1 MYKDNSVNDSDG
13 RHLLKTLRLAVWRLQ
28 NADQEAGILA
38 RVRKVLDRVGGAYD
52 GCRLYRVEEVKGG
65 QKLSVHTLTPDGYW
79 RSLEGGGDWVLE
91 AWRSASTCCRVPKLR
106 GERDWLAGQ
115 LSRGV
120 GAILET
126 GFDQGV
132 LAIYR
137 EAPIA
142 FSDEDAEILEG
153 LGEVLSGLYYRLQDL
168 QQSHAKEVQLRQVQK
183 LQMVGQLTAEV
194 AHEINNPLA
203 VIIGESS
210 LLLEDKMES
219 MVEDGVRAVY
229 KAGLQARDIS
239 ERLLHFARGQKAKK
253 EWLNFNRLVQET
265 AVLVR
270 RTLQNEQIEIA
281 EDMEPNLPWV
291 EAHAGQIQQIV
302 LNLIQNSRD
311 AIRQIDGVGRVVLRT
326 SIRQGWVTLQVEDNG
341 PGIPEEIWSDIFE
354 PFFTTKEGDEGTG
367 LGLSVCAG
375 IARDHDGRLLVEKSD
390 RGACMTLELPLK
402 QSAVLA
408 SN

>member
-1 MYKDNSVNDSDG
+1 M
-13 RHLLKTLRLAVWRLQ
+13 
-28 NADQEAGILA
+28 
-38 RVRKVLDRVGGAYD
+38 
-52 GCRLYRVEEVKGG
+52 
-65 QKLSVHTLTPDGYW
+65 
-79 RSLEGGGDWVLE
+79 
-91 AWRSASTCCRVPKLR
+91 
-106 GERDWLAGQ
+106 
-115 LSRGV
+115 
-120 GAILET
+120 
-126 GFDQGV
+126 
-132 LAIYR
+132 
-137 EAPIA
+137 
-142 FSDEDAEILEG
+142 
-153 LGEVLSGLYYRLQDL
+153 
-168 QQSHAKEVQLRQVQK
+168 
-183 LQMVGQLTAEV
+183 
-194 AHEINNPLA
+194 A

-239 ERLLHFARGQKAKK
+239 DRLLDFARGQKAKK

-311 AIRQIDGVGRVVLRT
+311 AIRPIDGVGRVVLRT

-354 PFFTTKEGDEGTG
+354 PFFTTKAPGKGTG
-367 LGLSVCAG
+367 LGLSVSNNIIKKHKAAS
-375 IARDHDGRLLVEKSD
+375 IIKAKVPERARCS
-390 RGACMTLELPLK
+390 EL
-402 QSAVLA
+402 SYR
-408 SN
+408 